1 VSVGRQELFG
11 LRAIDAGK
19 PRSSDA
25 AEEAPRCTQCGRV
38 SSWSRRMPELRRDHQ
53 AAEAD
58 RVLLLEARAPRR
70 SQLRVVVGG
79 DAA

>member
-1 VSVGRQELFG
+1 
-11 LRAIDAGK
+11 
-19 PRSSDA
+19 
-25 AEEAPRCTQCGRV
+25 
-38 SSWSRRMPELRRDHQ
+38 MPELRRDHQ

-70 SQLRVVVGG
+70 SQLRVIVGG